1 MAEKRQFGDIAQVTV
16 HDEARRAVISF
27 NATGGDLP
35 LGFKTLEPTNNND
48 DAYNAML
55 AIATL
60 GLQYGAPGQSQ
71 HVHVRYDDA
80 GSEPHELKEISIHQ

>member
-1 MAEKRQFGDIAQVTV
+1 MQLVVT
-16 HDEARRAVISF
+16 F
-27 NATGGDLP
+27 
-35 LGFKTLEPTNNND
+35 ND